1 MEEEIKKAIN
11 ELERDTALPGRFN
24 FVHRA
29 YFERIAYNK
38 LKLLAFVEKSSR
50 AALIR
55 DLTSRGIREY
65 EKEHGNLVELARE
78 ALKK

>member
-1 MEEEIKKAIN
+1 VEEEIKKAIN
-11 ELERDTALPGRFN
+11 ELERDRILPGRFN

-29 YFERIAYNK
+29 YFERVVYNK

-50 AALIR
+50 TALIR
-55 DLTSRGIREY
+55 DLTSRAIREY

-78 ALKK
+78 TLKK

>member
-1 MEEEIKKAIN
+1 VEEEIKKAIN
-11 ELERDTALPGRFN
+11 ELERDTILPGRFN

-29 YFERIAYNK
+29 YFERVEYNK
-38 LKLLAFVEKSSR
+38 LKLLAFVKKSSR

-55 DLTSRGIREY
+55 DLTSKGIEEY
-65 EKEHGNLVELARE
+65 EREHGKLIELARE